1 MEIDEVTGQIQ
12 MSGAV
17 EIIQGLTKLTAAF
30 VRIEYTEDQS
40 DIETI
45 YASGSVYLESSGDV
59 AKGDEATYQLSEN
72 MIYLN
77 GNAMLLHAG
86 NTLNAENIK
95 LNTDTGSA
103 VMTGRVSTT
112 LIPGGN

>member
-1 MEIDEVTGQIQ
+1 
-12 MSGAV
+12 
-17 EIIQGLTKLTAAF
+17 
-30 VRIEYTEDQS
+30 
-40 DIETI
+40 
-45 YASGSVYLESSGDV
+45 
-59 AKGDEATYQLSEN
+59 LSEN

-77 GNAMLLHAG
+77 GNAMFLQAG
-86 NTLNAENIK
+86 NTLNAEKIE

>member
-1 MEIDEVTGQIQ
+1 
-12 MSGAV
+12 
-17 EIIQGLTKLTAAF
+17 
-30 VRIEYTEDQS
+30 
-40 DIETI
+40 
-45 YASGSVYLESSGDV
+45 SGDV
-59 AKGDEATYQLSEN
+59 AKGDEATYQLYEN

-77 GNAMLLHAG
+77 VSAMLVQAG
-86 NTLNAENIK
+86 NTLNAENIE